1 MMMMIVVVSM
11 YHPSILSSPP
21 IFISLT
27 LSPYQ
32 PQLHHLI
39 IPNHNYSII
48 VRTHLF
54 YLFIYSAVALVQ
66 LESLRAELERVQMGL
81 ALMTLSV
88 QKLVDIVTAPPG
100 GGCCSLLDFLL
111 PLPAGTCT
119 MDSTG

>member
-48 VRTHLF
+48 VRIHLF
-54 YLFIYSAVALVQ
+54 YLSIYSAVALVQ
-66 LESLRAELERVQMGL
+66 LEYLRAELERVQMGL
-81 ALMTLSV
+81 ALTTLSV
-88 QKLVDIVTAPPG
+88 QKL
-100 GGCCSLLDFLL
+100 LL
-111 PLPAGTCT
+111 PPRLPTASTCWYVYYVQYRVIH
-119 MDSTG
+119 S

>member
-1 MMMMIVVVSM
+1 M
-11 YHPSILSSPP
+11 YS
-21 IFISLT
+21 T
-27 LSPYQ
+27 
-32 PQLHHLI
+32 
-39 IPNHNYSII
+39 
-48 VRTHLF
+48 
-54 YLFIYSAVALVQ
+54 VALVQ

-119 MDSTG
+119 MYVQYRMIYCMIYVSKYCRRMSVLTMVVMTIGVHVC

>member
-1 MMMMIVVVSM
+1 M
-11 YHPSILSSPP
+11 
-21 IFISLT
+21 
-27 LSPYQ
+27 
-32 PQLHHLI
+32 
-39 IPNHNYSII
+39 
-48 VRTHLF
+48 RTHLF
-54 YLFIYSAVALVQ
+54 YLSIYSAVALVQ

-119 MDSTG
+119 MYRVIHCMIVSKYCRRMNVLTMVVMTIGVHVC